1 MKINIYKEDMELIE
15 KALRDE
21 VELLKLKK
29 LMNQNR
35 VLDYEILNAED
46 LLDRFLFIKR
56 VYGYKDISKLI

>member
-1 MKINIYKEDMELIE
+1 MKIKIYKEDMELLE

-21 VELLKLKK
+21 VKLMK

-35 VLDYEILNAED
+35 VLDYEIMNAED
-46 LLDRFLFIKR
+46 LLDKFLFIKR

>member
-1 MKINIYKEDMELIE
+1 MKVTIYKEDMELLE

-21 VELLKLKK
+21 VKLLK

-46 LLDRFLFIKR
+46 LLDKFLFIKR
-56 VYGYKDISKLI
+56 VYGYKEISLLN

>member
-1 MKINIYKEDMELIE
+1 MKINIYKEDMELLE

-21 VELLKLKK
+21 VKLLK

-35 VLDYEILNAED
+35 VLDYEIMNAED
-46 LLDRFLFIKR
+46 LLDKFMFIKR

>member
-1 MKINIYKEDMELIE
+1 MKIKIYKEDMELLE

-21 VELLKLKK
+21 VKLLK

-35 VLDYEILNAED
+35 VLDYEIMNAED
-46 LLDRFLFIKR
+46 LLDKFLFIKR

>member
-1 MKINIYKEDMELIE
+1 MKIKIYKEDMELLE

-21 VELLKLKK
+21 VKLLK

-35 VLDYEILNAED
+35 VLDYEIMNAED
-46 LLDRFLFIKR
+46 LLDKFMFIKR

>member
-1 MKINIYKEDMELIE
+1 MKIKIYKEDMELLE

-21 VELLKLKK
+21 VKLLN

-35 VLDYEILNAED
+35 VLDYEIMNAED
-46 LLDRFLFIKR
+46 LLDKFLFIKR

>member
-1 MKINIYKEDMELIE
+1 MKVTIYKEDMELLE

-21 VELLKLKK
+21 VKLLK

-35 VLDYEILNAED
+35 VLDYEIMNAED
-46 LLDRFLFIKR
+46 LLDKFLFIKR

>member
-1 MKINIYKEDMELIE
+1 MKIKIYKEEMELLE

-21 VELLKLKK
+21 VKLLN

-35 VLDYEILNAED
+35 VLDYEIMNAED
-46 LLDRFLFIKR
+46 LLDKFLFIKR

>member
-1 MKINIYKEDMELIE
+1 MKIKIYKEDMELIE

-21 VELLKLKK
+21 VKLLN

-35 VLDYEILNAED
+35 VLDYEIMNAED
-46 LLDRFLFIKR
+46 LLDKFLFIKR